1 MGFLPR
7 AGSLALA
14 GLGLATGLAAGLAN
28 AGEIWRSGEAYI
40 DLGGTVREIA
50 LVSRGTSP
58 EAFGT
63 GLAQCFPPLVPAVP
77 DPAEFANCPAF
88 GAVGEK
94 RVATSTTR
102 LRLRMEA
109 RANRHWSAVISIDNE
124 FLAGT
129 LDTFEANIGAALAG
143 RDFFDASGQIGED
156 PVAYRYSLYRG
167 YLNFESKHLEAA
179 VGRQRIP
186 WGVGRLWN
194 PIDRFNAIRPL
205 ALQPGESPGVDA
217 INARILFSDFSQL
230 QLVFAPGRDAQ
241 EHKYAARLQGM
252 ARNIDYGLVAGVF
265 NGAMT
270 LGADFSGNLGDA
282 AGRAEIVYTRPG
294 TGADRNVW
302 PVGAPGA
309 APLDDFWQL
318 VVSVDYNIDWGSG
331 VYVLAEHLY
340 NGNALGFGFGLA
352 GPLLGFFEQTT
363 GIPYYA
369 ATSADRFGGS
379 QVITRSSQLTGLQVG
394 YELTPELRLSAL
406 VIYDWEGESAVFF
419 PSVAYSPL
427 AWLDLTLGLQT
438 TAGGRYSEFGDAP
451 TTGYLLADFY
461 F

>member
-1 MGFLPR
+1 MMAFLPR
-7 AGSLALA
+7 VCTLALA
-14 GLGLATGLAAGLAN
+14 GLGLATGPAG
-28 AGEIWRSGEAYI
+28 AGEVWRSGDAYL
-40 DLGGTVREIA
+40 DLGGIVREIA

-58 EAFGT
+58 EAFEA
-63 GLAQCFPPLVPAVP
+63 GLAQCFPPAVPAIP
-77 DPAEFANCPAF
+77 GPAEFASCPAF
-88 GAVGEK
+88 GAVGDK

-102 LRLRMEA
+102 LRLRLEA
-109 RANRHWSAVISIDNE
+109 RANAHWSAVISITNE
-124 FLAGT
+124 FLAGN
-129 LDTFEANIGAALAG
+129 LDTFEGRFGSDLAG

-167 YLNFESKHLEAA
+167 YLNFESKYLEAA
-179 VGRQRIP
+179 AGRQRIP

-194 PIDRFNAIRPL
+194 PVDRFNAIRPL
-205 ALQPGESPGVDA
+205 ALQPDESPGVDA
-217 INARILFSDFSQL
+217 INARILFSDFNQL

-252 ARNIDYGLVAGVF
+252 AKDIDYGLVAGVF
-265 NGAMT
+265 AGAMT
-270 LGADFSGNLGDA
+270 LGADFSGNLGEA

-294 TGADRNVW
+294 TGADRTVW

-331 VYVLAEHLY
+331 VYVLVEHLY

-363 GIPYYA
+363 GIPDYGP
-369 ATSADRFGGS
+369 TSTNRFGGS
-379 QVITRSSQLTGLQVG
+379 QVITRSSQLTGLQAS
-394 YELTPELRLSAL
+394 YELTPEIRLSTL
-406 VIYDWEGESAVFF
+406 VIYDWDGESAVFF
-419 PSVAYSPL
+419 PSVGYSPL
-427 AWLDLTLGLQT
+427 AWLDLTLGLQV
-438 TAGGRYSEFGDAP
+438 TAGGPYSEFGDAP

>member
-1 MGFLPR
+1 VMACLPR
-7 AGSLALA
+7 ACTLALA
-14 GLGLATGLAAGLAN
+14 GLGLATGPAG
-28 AGEIWRSGEAYI
+28 AGEVWRSGDAYL
-40 DLGGTVREIA
+40 DLGGTVREIT

-58 EAFGT
+58 EAFEA
-63 GLAQCFPPLVPAVP
+63 GLVQCFQSAVP
-77 DPAEFANCPAF
+77 NVPSPSEFANCPAF
-88 GAVGEK
+88 AAVGEK
-94 RVATSTTR
+94 RVATSSTR

-109 RANRHWSAVISIDNE
+109 RANAHWSAVISFDNE

-129 LDTFEANIGAALAG
+129 LDTFEGRFGSDLAG

-167 YLNFESKHLEAA
+167 YLNFESEHLEAV

-194 PIDRFNAIRPL
+194 PVDRFNAIRPL
-205 ALQPGESPGVDA
+205 ALQPDESPGVDA

-252 ARNIDYGLVAGVF
+252 ARNIDYGFVAGVF
-265 NGAMT
+265 SGATT
-270 LGADFSGNLGDA
+270 LGADFSGNLADA

-352 GPLLGFFEQTT
+352 GPLLGFFEQTA

-394 YELTPELRLSAL
+394 YELTPEIRLSAL
-406 VIYDWEGESAVFF
+406 VIYDWDGESAVFF

-438 TAGGRYSEFGDAP
+438 TAGGPYSEFGDAP

>member
-1 MGFLPR
+1 MMAFLPR
-7 AGSLALA
+7 ACTLALA
-14 GLGLATGLAAGLAN
+14 GLGLATGPAG
-28 AGEIWRSGEAYI
+28 AGEVWRSGDAYL
-40 DLGGTVREIA
+40 DLGGIVREIA

-58 EAFGT
+58 EAFEA
-63 GLAQCFPPLVPAVP
+63 GLAQCFPPAVPAIP
-77 DPAEFANCPAF
+77 GPAEFASCPAF
-88 GAVGEK
+88 GAVGDK

-109 RANRHWSAVISIDNE
+109 RANAHWSAVISITNE
-124 FLAGT
+124 FLAGN
-129 LDTFEANIGAALAG
+129 LDTFEGRFGGNLLP
-143 RDFFDASGQIGED
+143 RDFWDASGQIGED

-167 YLNFESKHLEAA
+167 YLNFESEHLEAV

-194 PIDRFNAIRPL
+194 PVDRFNAIRPL
-205 ALQPGESPGVDA
+205 ALQPDESPGVDA

-230 QLVFAPGRDAQ
+230 QLVFARAGTHKTISTQLASRGWLGISITGSSPESSAAPPPWAPISRGISATPRAGLRLFTPGPAQ
-241 EHKYAARLQGM
+241 ERTAT
-252 ARNIDYGLVAGVF
+252 YGRWGLRGPP
-265 NGAMT
+265 
-270 LGADFSGNLGDA
+270 LWRISG
-282 AGRAEIVYTRPG
+282 R
-294 TGADRNVW
+294 W
-302 PVGAPGA
+302 WF
-309 APLDDFWQL
+309 PL
-318 VVSVDYNIDWGSG
+318 DYNIDWGSG

-352 GPLLGFFEQTT
+352 GPLLGFFEQTA

-379 QVITRSSQLTGLQVG
+379 QVITRSSQLTGLQAG
-394 YELTPELRLSAL
+394 YELTPEIRLSAL
-406 VIYDWEGESAVFF
+406 VIYDWDGESAVFF

-438 TAGGRYSEFGDAP
+438 TAGGPYSEFGDAP

>member
-1 MGFLPR
+1 MVSLLR
-7 AGSLALA
+7 ACALALA
-14 GLGLATGLAAGLAN
+14 GIGLAVDPAGGREL
-28 AGEIWRSGEAYI
+28 WRSGDAYL

-58 EAFGT
+58 EAFGA
-63 GLAQCFPPLVPAVP
+63 GLAQCFARAVP
-77 DPAEFANCPAF
+77 NVPSPAEFANCPAF
-88 GAVGEK
+88 AAVGEK

-102 LRLRMEA
+102 LRLRVEA
-109 RANRHWSAVISIDNE
+109 RANAHWSAVISFDNE
-124 FLAGT
+124 LLAGT
-129 LDTFEANIGAALAG
+129 LDTFEGRFGDDLAG
-143 RDFFDASGQIGED
+143 RDFLDASGQIGED

-167 YLNFESKHLEAA
+167 YLSFESEGLEAV

-205 ALQPGESPGVDA
+205 ALQPDESPGVDA
-217 INARILFSDFSQL
+217 INTRILFSDFSQL
-230 QLVFAPGRDAQ
+230 QLVFAPGRESRD
-241 EHKYAARLQGM
+241 HKYAARLQGM
-252 ARNIDYGLVAGVF
+252 AGNIDYGLVAGVF
-265 NGAMT
+265 DGAT
-270 LGADFSGNLGDA
+270 TVGADFSSNLGEA

-302 PVGAPGA
+302 PVGAPGP
-309 APLDDFWQL
+309 APLTDFWQL
-318 VVSVDYNIDWGSG
+318 VVSLDYNIDWGSG

-363 GIPYYA
+363 GIPDYGP
-369 ATSADRFGGS
+369 TSTNRFGGS
-379 QVITRSSQLTGLQVG
+379 QVITRSSQLTGLQAS
-394 YELTPELRLSAL
+394 YELTPEIRLSTL
-406 VIYDWEGESAVFF
+406 VIYDWDGESAVFF
-419 PSVAYSPL
+419 PSVGYSPL
-427 AWLDLTLGLQT
+427 AWLDLTLGLQV
-438 TAGGRYSEFGDAP
+438 TAGGPYSEFGDAP